1 MSALDALLAVY
12 PDARIIQTHRDPL
25 KVMGSVASI
34 LYATAWIRS
43 DAVDPAKV
51 LQWFGGEAC
60 ALLLESA
67 MRIRDSGA
75 AEEDQFFDVRYGD
88 LMADP
93 SGTISGIYEHFQIE
107 YSAEAEA
114 RMRAYLGAK
123 PKDKHG
129 VHRYS
134 FEDTGFDLE
143 TERRRF
149 VAYQERYGVPSEV

>member
-1 MSALDALLAVY
+1 MLNSLKKFFDSNLA
-12 PDARIIQTHRDPL
+12 PAASEADDLCRIQ
-25 KVMGSVASI
+25 VA
-34 LYATAWIRS
+34 T
-43 DAVDPAKV
+43 
-51 LQWFGGEAC
+51 C
-60 ALLLESA
+60 ALLLENA
-67 MRIRDSGA
+67 MRIRDSGIA
-75 AEEDQFFDVRYGD
+75 DENQFFDVRYGD

-93 SGTISGIYEHFQIE
+93 SRTISGIYEHFQIE

-114 RMRAYLGAK
+114 RMRAYQEAK